1 MNTMIV
7 CDIDGTIVPRYV
19 TDDILT
25 NYTVNI
31 FKDTMKDNVV
41 VFATGRVFS
50 NSIKLINKYNIGHY
64 LIGLN
69 GAFVYNIK
77 KNKFIYKNKLPKKVC
92 KKIVDAANI
101 DSEKIYLCTLNN
113 WNFYT
118 NIDEYK
124 NNLFPEEKLLENPYD
139 IVNNEEIYKFEIY
152 YNNIDKVNRF
162 LDLISKYKL
171 DITYN
176 LIQRLNNKGYYIEIT
191 YKNIDK
197 YYGIKKLSKK
207 LRIKNKN
214 IIAFGDNSN
223 DYTMIKNV
231 GFGIAVENAVEEV
244 KSVAKK
250 VIGDV
255 NDDGVAKYIEESKE
269 NKK

>member
-1 MNTMIV
+1 MNKMVV
-7 CDIDGTIVPRYV
+7 CDIDGTIIPRYV

-25 NYTVNI
+25 SYTVSI
-31 FKDTMKDNVV
+31 FKSAMKDNVV

-50 NSIKLINKYNIGHY
+50 NSIKLINTYNIGNY

-69 GAFVYNIK
+69 GAFAYNIK
-77 KNKFIYKNKLPKKVC
+77 KNKFLYKNKLPKKVC
-92 KKIVDAANI
+92 KKIVDIAII

-118 NIDEYK
+118 NIEEYK
-124 NNLFPEEKLLENPYD
+124 NSLFPEEKLLENPYD
-139 IVNNEEIYKFEIY
+139 IVSNEEIYKFEIY
-152 YNNIDKVNRF
+152 YDNIDKVNRF
-162 LDLISKYKL
+162 FDLINKYKL

-176 LIQRLNNKGYYIEIT
+176 LITRLNNKGYYIEIT

-197 YYGIKKLSKK
+197 YYGIKKLAKK
-207 LRIKNKN
+207 LGIKNSN

-231 GFGIAVENAVEEV
+231 GLGIAVSNAVEEV

-255 NDDGVAKYIEESKE
+255 TDDGVAKYIEK
-269 NKK
+269 NI